1 MYLAQY
7 LRRDTITRV
16 PGLGPTTRICRRH
29 CPRLSLK
36 RKKKEIEGKD
46 EKKKYIK
53 YRSMYHTKVVRN
65 SSKKER

>member
-46 EKKKYIK
+46 EKKN
-53 YRSMYHTKVVRN
+53 T
-65 SSKKER
+65 